1 MKNIKKIALL
11 LLFASS
17 SLFVSCEADSDA
29 LTGGAEK
36 GGLLDVKKL
45 AITYV
50 VGNGLT
56 TPYNND
62 ILIYQGNEK
71 VVKIDI
77 YKSFTTTKIVGDK
90 VVEVTSNEILFK
102 TISPT
107 ATVQT
112 ETVSYSTN
120 YNELIAG
127 LIVDGAPI
135 SAIDSNL
142 KIGDYFTLVYKSTL
156 NNGKVHQNFAS
167 TKISVGTRL
176 AGIYKVIQTAYWR
189 IYVPRPDVTWSG
201 QTRIIESVDAT
212 TYRFL
217 EFAGPFG
224 PLNSGNDNTHYFT
237 VDSDG
242 AVKTPVTY
250 NGVAQILMTFPVIN
264 CDETPSNITNACAFN
279 GLQNIVVKDD
289 VNGRDKIYR
298 TYGYLN
304 PTGPRE
310 IYEVLE
316 KVVD

>member
-11 LLFASS
+11 VLFAAS
-17 SLFVSCEADSDA
+17 SLFVSCEADSDT

-36 GGLLDVKKL
+36 GGLLSVKKL

-71 VVKIDI
+71 VQKIDI
-77 YKSFTTTKIVGDK
+77 YKTFTTTKVVDGET
-90 VVEVTSNEILFK
+90 VEVTSNEILFK

-135 SAIDSNL
+135 STADSNL

-156 NNGKVHQNFAS
+156 NNGKIHENFAS
-167 TKISVGTRL
+167 TKISVGTRF
-176 AGIYKVIQTAYWR
+176 AGTYRVIQGDYWR
-189 IYVPRPDVTWSG
+189 IGVLRDDLTWVG
-201 QTRIIESVDAT
+201 EERIIESVDAT
-212 TYRFL
+212 TYRFI
-217 EFAGPFG
+217 EYCGIFG
-224 PLNSGNDNTHYFT
+224 PATGFADNTHYFT
-237 VDSDG
+237 VDASD
-242 AVKTPVTY
+242 VVRTSVIY
-250 NGVAQILMTFPVIN
+250 NGVAQILNDLPVIN
-264 CDETPSNITNACAFN
+264 CEETPTNMTNACAN
-279 GLQNIVVKDD
+279 TPNNTIVRDD
-289 VNGRDKIYR
+289 VNGKDRIYR
-298 TYGYLN
+298 SYGYLN
-304 PTGPRE
+304 ANGSRE
-310 IYEVLE
+310 FYEVLE
-316 KVVD
+316 KIVD